1 MKNSEFTIEQFRDG
15 KLVRSFTPTG
25 DPTWPWSMNVS
36 GKSYPRTNGWVLSKI
51 LPTLVEGSR
60 FTTKA
65 VLHNGQDSANASE
78 EGFRSP
84 AETPSTRL

>member
-15 KLVRSFTPTG
+15 KLVRSFAPTG
-25 DPTWPWSMNVS
+25 DPTLPWSMNVS
-36 GKSYPRTNGWVLSKI
+36 GKSYLRTNGWVLSKI

-65 VLHNGQDSANASE
+65 LPDKGQASENASE
-78 EGFRSP
+78 EVVMSQT
-84 AETPSTRL
+84 ETPSIGL